1 MMTAA
6 RTIAILLV
14 MTIVAVNA
22 KQLPR
27 TRSKR
32 DFVEI
37 PGRALVVSI
46 VGRKRGRAAY
56 RWKKTEARYRARGR
70 WRRTVER
77 ELKEEGIRIWLEEAS
92 AGEDRGS

>member
-1 MMTAA
+1 MTAT

-32 DFVEI
+32 GFAEI
-37 PGRALVVSI
+37 KGKALLVGI
-46 VGRKRGRAAY
+46 VGTWRGRAAP
-56 RWKKTEARYRARGR
+56 RVKRG
-70 WRRTVER
+70 
-77 ELKEEGIRIWLEEAS
+77 
-92 AGEDRGS
+92 

>member
-1 MMTAA
+1 MCFFFSPRSDLLICTMTAT

-14 MTIVAVNA
+14 ITIVAVNA

-37 PGRALVVSI
+37 RGKALLEGI
-46 VGRKRGRAAY
+46 VG
-56 RWKKTEARYRARGR
+56 T
-70 WRRTVER
+70 
-77 ELKEEGIRIWLEEAS
+77 
-92 AGEDRGS
+92 

>member
-1 MMTAA
+1 MARKYGLRQSTRPLTFFSSPRVGLLIFMMTAT

-32 DFVEI
+32 VSVEI
-37 PGRALVVSI
+37 G
-46 VGRKRGRAAY
+46 GK
-56 RWKKTEARYRARGR
+56 
-70 WRRTVER
+70 
-77 ELKEEGIRIWLEEAS
+77 AS
-92 AGEDRGS
+92 LLGM